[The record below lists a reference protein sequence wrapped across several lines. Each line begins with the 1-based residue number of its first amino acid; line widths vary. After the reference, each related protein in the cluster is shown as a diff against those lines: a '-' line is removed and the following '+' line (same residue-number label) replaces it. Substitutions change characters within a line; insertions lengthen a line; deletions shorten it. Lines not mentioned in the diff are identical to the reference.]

1 MALFI
6 CPNCKHES
14 HIFGDGGAMRKAQDM
29 GIPFLGDIPLH
40 ADICDLSDQG
50 KPVVIS
56 KPDSPFAACYKDITG
71 KILDKVF
78 GTSASK

>member
-1 MALFI
+1 
-6 CPNCKHES
+6 
-14 HIFGDGGAMRKAQDM
+14 MRKAQDM

-50 KPVVIS
+50 KPVVVS
-56 KPDSPFAACYKDITG
+56 KPDSQFATCYKTITS

-78 GTSASK
+78 ATKV